1 MKKKQ
6 YALTL
11 LEVMVVISLITL
23 ILGVLGY
30 NMKNVLNKG
39 KIFRTE
45 QAIERLKNLFDLEIA
60 SGKSLEEVFRDRVE
74 IIKESG
80 FGRKSEDM
88 LKDAWNDDFEF
99 TMKKQK
105 QEIDVTSKT
114 LTALKKEKR

>member
-1 MKKKQ
+1 MKKRH

-45 QAIERLKNLFDLEIA
+45 QAIERLKNIFDLAIA
-60 SGKSLEEVFRDRVE
+60 EGKSLEVVYRDRVE

-80 FGRKSEDM
+80 FGRKAEDL

-99 TMKKQK
+99 KLKKQQ
-105 QEIDVTSKT
+105 QEIEITSKT
-114 LTALKKEKR
+114 LKTLKKES